1 MTKTNTML
9 SPELDLVKDNWQFS
23 EVWIDPALSPP
34 YLLLLLGTSDGR
46 CHVYD
51 PAEGYRLIFK
61 SDNYDEAQF
70 WLLEDEYEPLEGR
83 LKASELI

>member
-1 MTKTNTML
+1 ML
-9 SPELDLVKDNWQFS
+9 SPELDPVKDNWDFS

-34 YLLLLLGTSDGR
+34 YLLLLLGAPDGR

-51 PAEGYRLIFK
+51 PAEGYRLIFE

-83 LKASELI
+83 LQASELI